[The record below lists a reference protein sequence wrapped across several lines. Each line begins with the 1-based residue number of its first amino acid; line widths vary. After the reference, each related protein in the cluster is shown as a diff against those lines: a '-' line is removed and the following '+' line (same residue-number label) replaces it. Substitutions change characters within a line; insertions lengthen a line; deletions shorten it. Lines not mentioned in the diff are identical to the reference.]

1 MDTPLTQLVKRKR
14 EKIEI
19 TNIRN
24 ESRAITIPPMDVW
37 AIKEYNE
44 QTCAYKF
51 DNLDEMGQ
59 FLEDAGLFF
68 WNFSTKTHTKR
79 IYNLYRFFSIKENK
93 WITNNLLKLKA
104 LGPDGF
110 TDDFQQTFKEEIVLI
125 PLESFPEKRS
135 TGSTS

>member
-1 MDTPLTQLVKRKR
+1 
-14 EKIEI
+14 
-19 TNIRN
+19 
-24 ESRAITIPPMDVW
+24 MDVW

-59 FLEDAGLFF
+59 FLEDAVLFF
-68 WNFSTKTHTKR
+68 LNSFLPRLTQREYIICTSFSLLKKVSV
-79 IYNLYRFFSIKENK
+79 SI
-93 WITNNLLKLKA
+93 INNLLKLKA